1 MSESHQ
7 RNMVQEAI
15 QQVTVTNSQ
24 PVRERDK
31 EIIKTERRGPT
42 SAGMH
47 WQMGSR
53 FLFFGSPLIWS
64 KPAYLPCWSELFS
77 SDNLA
82 ATLLLS
88 TQRTLRA

>member
-7 RNMVQEAI
+7 QNMVQEAI

-24 PVRERDK
+24 PVRETDK

-47 WQMGSR
+47 RQMGSH
-53 FLFFGSPLIWS
+53 FLFFGSPSSLI
-64 KPAYLPCWSELFS
+64 
-77 SDNLA
+77 
-82 ATLLLS
+82 
-88 TQRTLRA
+88 

>member
-7 RNMVQEAI
+7 QNMVQEAI

-47 WQMGSR
+47 WQMGFC
-53 FLFFGSPLIWS
+53 FLFFGSPFLSDLIQASLPSLLIW
-64 KPAYLPCWSELFS
+64 
-77 SDNLA
+77 
-82 ATLLLS
+82 TV
-88 TQRTLRA
+88 